1 MRALRLYAPSLT
13 GDHTLCYIHADSA
26 GESCVNEV
34 RTKIT
39 YAEAGTDLLTDHYSD
54 KMTIVLPCGTGL
66 GDGDFLAVEDGDL
79 LLRWEEASGRFKVV
93 KPGFLSVS
101 ARVSVWKTIRTAI
114 LTVSDKGSRGERED
128 TAGPELE
135 RLVTGLGGVVS
146 GKMIVPDE
154 RDVIARTLKEW
165 CGEGFDL
172 ILTTGG
178 TGLSQRDVTP
188 EALMDIAEKTVPG
201 FGEMMRMRTLKYTE
215 RAFLTRSLAVICGKT
230 LVIAFPGSR
239 RGAAQCFEAIA
250 PALRHGVEILA
261 GWDAEC
267 GGHRHCR

>member
-1 MRALRLYAPSLT
+1 M
-13 GDHTLCYIHADSA
+13 
-26 GESCVNEV
+26 
-34 RTKIT
+34 
-39 YAEAGTDLLTDHYSD
+39 
-54 KMTIVLPCGTGL
+54 
-66 GDGDFLAVEDGDL
+66 
-79 LLRWEEASGRFKVV
+79 
-93 KPGFLSVS
+93 
-101 ARVSVWKTIRTAI
+101 
-114 LTVSDKGSRGERED
+114 
-128 TAGPELE
+128 
-135 RLVTGLGGVVS
+135 S

-239 RGAAQCFEAIA
+239 RGAAQC
-250 PALRHGVEILA
+250 LRP
-261 GWDAEC
+261 
-267 GGHRHCR
+267 